1 MVTFTQFKAKCL
13 GIITQVQRDKMP
25 VSITKNG
32 RVAARLVP
40 VTETAG
46 GELFGRAGKTTVIHG
61 DLLST
66 GDHWNAED
74 QPTQG
79 GPA

>member
-1 MVTFTQFKAKCL
+1 MTLVTVTQFKAKCL
-13 GIITQVQRDKMP
+13 GIITEVERDKKP

-40 VTETAG
+40 VSEG
-46 GELFGRAGKTTVIHG
+46 GQGRLFGRGKKNTVIRG

-66 GDHWNAED
+66 GECWDAED
-74 QPTQG
+74 
-79 GPA
+79 